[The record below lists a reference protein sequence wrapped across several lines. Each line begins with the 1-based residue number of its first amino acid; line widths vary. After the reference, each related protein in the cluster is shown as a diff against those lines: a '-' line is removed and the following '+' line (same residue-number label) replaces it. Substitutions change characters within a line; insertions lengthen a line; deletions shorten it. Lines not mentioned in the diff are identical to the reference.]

1 MLRDPNLVPLSRQ
14 HQHALALCVRIQRAP
29 LSSVAELE
37 QWQAEIEL
45 SQQTEIELHFQA
57 EEQFI
62 FPEARQLD
70 PMRGVVEELIAEHS
84 LLRQGFAKA
93 SARSMNAADLT
104 HFAQQLT
111 AHIRKEE
118 RQLFETMQKCMTAE
132 QLARIG
138 AEVDKALQSTTQAC
152 VVPSSDSV

>member
-1 MLRDPNLVPLSRQ
+1 MLRDPSLVPLSRQ
-14 HQHALALCVRIQRAP
+14 HHHALALCVRIQRAP
-29 LSSVAELE
+29 LSSVSELE

-45 SQQTEIELHFQA
+45 CQQTEIELHFQA

-62 FPEARQLD
+62 FPEARLFD
-70 PMRGVVEELIAEHS
+70 PMRSVVDDLIADHA

-93 SARSMNAADLT
+93 SARAMNAADLN

-118 RQLFETMQKCMTAE
+118 GQLFETMQKCMTAE

-138 AEVDKALQSTTQAC
+138 VEVAKALQSTTQAC
-152 VVPSSDSV
+152 VVPRITT

>member
-14 HQHALALCVRIQRAP
+14 HQHALALCVRIQRAS

-45 SQQTEIELHFQA
+45 SQQIEIELHFQA

-62 FPEARQLD
+62 FPEARQFD
-70 PMRGVVEELIAEHS
+70 SMRGVVDDLIAEHA

-93 SARSMNAADLT
+93 SAHAMNAADLN

-118 RQLFETMQKCMTAE
+118 RQLFETMQKCMTVE

-138 AEVDKALQSTTQAC
+138 AEVTTALAKAPQVCVAPPRTT
-152 VVPSSDSV
+152 